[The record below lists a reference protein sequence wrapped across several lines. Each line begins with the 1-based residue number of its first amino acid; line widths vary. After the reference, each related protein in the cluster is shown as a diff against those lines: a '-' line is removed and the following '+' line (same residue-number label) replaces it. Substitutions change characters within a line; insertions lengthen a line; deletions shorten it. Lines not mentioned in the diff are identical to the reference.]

1 MANVTLSI
9 RHPLRRFG
17 QLLTGPL
24 RVPRRRRQVFVAE
37 DLSQRHQIVLVV
49 CQELVAECVPEDV
62 RVQLHA
68 EVTAVSESAR

>member
-1 MANVTLSI
+1 
-9 RHPLRRFG
+9 
-17 QLLTGPL
+17 
-24 RVPRRRRQVFVAE
+24 VAE